1 MSRDVTK
8 MKVKYWN
15 VWWTLT
21 LITGAATIIVAILEA
36 LGIFHDV
43 GIALSV
49 AGIVLS
55 IIFGVTASTRSA
67 VTSLGGQLIDV
78 REGVSAV
85 REELGAVRE
94 GVSAVGGEVSAV
106 RGEVVALRD
115 SVAPTLERILGV
127 LTERLPQS
135 PAR

>member
-1 MSRDVTK
+1 MGRDTTK
-8 MKVKYWN
+8 IKYWN

-36 LGIFHDV
+36 LGVFHDI
-43 GIALSV
+43 GIALSI

-55 IIFGVTASTRSA
+55 VIFGVIASTRSA
-67 VTSLGGQLIDV
+67 VTSLGGQLTDV
-78 REGVSAV
+78 REEVSAV
-85 REELGAVRE
+85 RE
-94 GVSAVGGEVSAV
+94 EVSAV
-106 RGEVVALRD
+106 RGELG
-115 SVAPTLERILGV
+115 RILGV